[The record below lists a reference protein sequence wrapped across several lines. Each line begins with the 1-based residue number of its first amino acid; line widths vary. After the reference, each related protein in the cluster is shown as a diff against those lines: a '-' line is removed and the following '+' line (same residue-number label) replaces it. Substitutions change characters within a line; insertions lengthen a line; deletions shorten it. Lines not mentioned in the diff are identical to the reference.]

1 MTGGA
6 LIVCRDIPLHQHYK
20 ERLEVLGY
28 KNVSVTDAEKDGL
41 NMVINELKPKI
52 IFMEVEFYDAA
63 TPYMMSLLMKRYKK
77 IHFAVVSRARYPA
90 DRGMCFIINGAKS
103 FLYYPDGT
111 EQFFKGLEHI
121 RDGESF
127 ISNLVQESFNMRSD
141 KKSVLP
147 RPAEELTK
155 REIEVARLVC
165 NGYTGAEIADRLHI
179 CLRTANF
186 HKRELY
192 TNLSIR
198 NENELIRVAL
208 YLGIIHQDELNFY
221 GRDYELSPR
230 PRKKREKVKGKSE
243 KIRSIA

>member
-6 LIVCRDIPLHQHYK
+6 LIVCRDIHLHQHYK

-28 KNVSVTDAEKDGL
+28 KDVSVTDAEKDGL

-63 TPYMMSLLMKRYKK
+63 TPYMMSFLMKRYKK
-77 IHFAVVSRARYPA
+77 IHFAVVSRARYPP
-90 DRGMCFIINGAKS
+90 DRAMCFIINGAKS
-103 FLYYPDGT
+103 FLHYPDGT
-111 EQFFKGLEHI
+111 EQFFKGLELI
-121 RDGESF
+121 RDGKSF
-127 ISNLVQESFNMRSD
+127 ISNSVQESFDMRSESD
-141 KKSVLP
+141 LP

-208 YLGIIHQDELNFY
+208 YLGIIRQDELNFY

-230 PRKKREKVKGKSE
+230 PRKKREKGKGKSE